1 MASSGFIEL
10 LRLADLAK
18 ARATRRHDSDHT
30 QWVGI
35 AFEVSGHQF
44 VAPIGEVSEILAMPE
59 LTPIPLTKPWLL
71 GVANVRGRLLPL
83 ADLAGFLNLQ
93 GHERLK
99 NKKVMVIDQEGVF
112 SGVLVDQV
120 LGVIQFSGSDYE
132 AVALPEDSAF
142 APYNHGR
149 FVKEGKNWYVI
160 MPSLLFADNNYLNAA
175 KN

>member
-10 LRLADLAK
+10 VRLADLAK
-18 ARATRRHDSDHT
+18 ARATGRHASDHT
-30 QWVGI
+30 QWIGV
-35 AFEVSGHQF
+35 AFEVSGQQF
-44 VAPIGEVSEILAMPE
+44 VAPIGEVSEVLLMPE

-83 ADLAGFLNLQ
+83 VDLAEFLNID

-99 NKKVMVIDQEGVF
+99 NKKVMVVDQESVF
-112 SGVLVDQV
+112 SGILVDQV
-120 LGVIQFSGSDYE
+120 LGVTQFSGADYQ
-132 AVALPEDSAF
+132 AVSLPEDSPF

-149 FVKEGKNWYVI
+149 FVKDGKYWHVI
-160 MPSLLFADNNYLNAA
+160 MPSLLFADNEYLNAA